1 MTNFSKII
9 SFEKIKKRISYPDFL
24 NLQISSFK
32 KFISYDYKKKKQKY
46 KNDGLTRIFKEYLT
60 IKNYKNLNFSFQGY
74 YLSTPIHS
82 PEYCLER
89 GLTYSIPLK
98 AKFKLFFYK
107 KLYNKKITKT
117 FFLGNIPYM
126 TPNGSFIFNG
136 YERVIVAQII
146 KAPGVFFGESSLTNG
161 YKYYYGKIIPQ
172 KGIWIEIT
180 ADNKNLLN
188 VILDVKKK
196 IYLTTFLRAIGYSHD
211 EDILN
216 LFKLSKTISL
226 KTENEKSLLGKI
238 LAGKVL
244 TFWFED
250 FIDEKSGE
258 ILTLERNSII
268 LDRNTIITKN
278 KMKKLK
284 TNQLTKVLIKQK
296 QDYTS
301 EYSLIYN
308 TLKRDPT
315 NSQEEALVYIFQQ
328 LKNKNPRDKFSIE
341 KLITELIFSIKYFSL
356 SQFGR
361 IKLNKLHFYPKKIL
375 TLTLTYEDILA
386 VIENLVALYNS
397 KKGIDELEHL
407 SNKIVNTIEEQL
419 YAQYSLGI
427 SKILAYLKEKL
438 KTNIKTNASIKT
450 ILKNVNPKKLI
461 QAKYLNNVLNTYFGT
476 NPLSQFMDQM
486 NPLSE
491 LTHKRRL
498 SYLGTGG
505 LYRER
510 AGYEIRDINYSYYGR
525 LCPIETPE
533 GPNIGLISSLCV
545 FGKVNSMGNLIT
557 PYFKI
562 KKGKIINKLIYLS
575 SDEEMGKNICQLYKN
590 NFFSSS
596 KNKICRINS
605 DYKMINNEKID
616 FMDVACNQIAS
627 ISVSLIPY
635 LEHDDANR
643 ALMGSNMMRQAV
655 PLLNPDLPIVS
666 TGMEKDMI
674 KYTRNII
681 YSKRNGI
688 VKYVDSKKIIIQN
701 NSKKKFFKNNIII
714 HKLPKFKTTNQNTCL
729 TLNPI
734 VKIGEKIKK
743 GQVISE
749 GFATKKGE
757 LALGKNIKV
766 AFMPFQGYNF
776 EDAIVVSEKIIRQD
790 YFTSIKIIKLTIE
803 ARKTKSR
810 KDKFTNQIPNISKK
824 EIKTLDKKGI
834 VKIGT
839 FITPGSIIVGKISK
853 NPETQIKP
861 EKKFLT
867 AILGEKNLNIKDRSV
882 RAGPSIKG
890 IVIRRSIFKKD
901 KKNNQTIFSFKK
913 NKRRLYLKN
922 QIHYIKSLLIVG
934 KISKNPETQ
943 IKPEKKF
950 LTAILGEKN
959 LNIKDRSVRAGPSIK
974 GIVIRRSI
982 FKKDKKNNQT
992 IFSFKKN
999 KRRLYLKNQIHYIK
1013 SLLKK
1018 KVKIIKRKLL
1028 KIRRSPKLRT
1038 IILTNVLNEFKTENS
1053 RLKTLY
1059 LQMKQNII
1067 SGDPIPPGVYKLVK
1081 LYIAEKR
1088 NLKVGDKMSGRHGN
1102 KGVVAK
1108 IAKEEDM
1115 PYLADGSIIDMVLN
1129 PLGVPSRMNLGQI
1142 YETITGDIGYKL
1154 NSRLKTPIFN
1164 GGTMKELLIY
1174 GKKAKMPNLGK
1185 TYLYNGET
1193 GEKFK
1198 NPSTVG
1204 ILYMLKLG
1212 HMVDD
1217 KLHSRSIGPYS
1228 LITQQPL
1235 GGKSQDGGQRF
1246 GEMEVWA
1253 LEAFGASNILQELLT
1268 IKSDDIKGRIKT
1280 YESIVKGLKL
1290 PKPNPPA
1297 ALSVLKN
1304 ELKGLCLN
1312 LKLSK

>member
-24 NLQISSFK
+24 NIQISSFK
-32 KFISYDYKKKKQKY
+32 NFISYDYKKKTQKY

-60 IKNYKNLNFSFQGY
+60 IKNYKNHLNFSFQGY

-117 FFLGNIPYM
+117 FFLCNIPYM

-146 KAPGVFFGESSLTNG
+146 KAPGVFFGESSLLNG
-161 YKYYYGKIIPQ
+161 SKYYYGKIIPQ

-180 ADNKNLLN
+180 ADNNDLLN

-196 IYLTTFLRAIGYSHD
+196 FYLTTFLRAIGYSHD
-211 EDILN
+211 EDLLN
-216 LFKLSKTISL
+216 LFKLSKTIFL
-226 KTENEKSLLGKI
+226 KKENEKYLLGKI

-250 FIDEKSGE
+250 FVDEKSGE

-268 LDRNTIITKN
+268 LDRNTRITKKTIN
-278 KMKKLK
+278 KLK
-284 TNQLTKVLIKQK
+284 KNQLTKVLIKQK
-296 QDYTS
+296 QDYTN

-328 LKNKNPRDKFSIE
+328 LKNKNPRDKLSIE
-341 KLITELIFSIKYFSL
+341 QLITELIFSIKYFSL

-361 IKLNKLHFYPKKIL
+361 MKLNKLHFSPKKIL

-438 KTNIKTNASIKT
+438 KQNLKKNANIKT

-505 LYRER
+505 LSRER

-590 NFFSSS
+590 HFFYSS

-605 DYKMINNEKID
+605 DYQMINNENID
-616 FMDVACNQIAS
+616 FMDVACNQMAS

-655 PLLNPDLPIVS
+655 PLLNPDLPIVY

-681 YSKRNGI
+681 YSKSNGI

-701 NSKKKFFKNNIII
+701 SKKKLFQNNIII
-714 HKLPKFKTTNQNTCL
+714 HYLPKFQTTNQNTCF

-734 VKIGEKIKK
+734 VKIGDKIKK

-766 AFMPFQGYNF
+766 AFMPFKGYNF
-776 EDAIVVSEKIIRQD
+776 EDAIVVSEKIIKQD
-790 YFTSIKIIKLTIE
+790 YFTSIKILKLTIE
-803 ARKTKSR
+803 ARKTKSS
-810 KDKFTNQIPNISKK
+810 KEKFTNQIPNLSKK

-839 FITPGSIIVGKISK
+839 FITPGRIIVGKISQ
-853 NPETQIKP
+853 NTDPQIKP

-867 AILGEKNLNIKDRSV
+867 AILGEKNFNIKDRSV

-901 KKNNQTIFSFKK
+901 KKNHQTIFSFKK
-913 NKRRLYLKN
+913 NKRRLYLNN
-922 QIHYIKSLLIVG
+922 QIKYIK
-934 KISKNPETQ
+934 N
-943 IKPEKKF
+943 
-950 LTAILGEKN
+950 
-959 LNIKDRSVRAGPSIK
+959 
-974 GIVIRRSI
+974 
-982 FKKDKKNNQT
+982 
-992 IFSFKKN
+992 
-999 KRRLYLKNQIHYIK
+999 
-1013 SLLKK
+1013 LLKK
-1018 KVKIIKRKLL
+1018 KVKIIKRKII
-1028 KIRRSPKLRT
+1028 KIIRIPKLR
-1038 IILTNVLNEFKTENS
+1038 IRILKNVLNDFKKEKR

-1067 SGDPIPPGVYKLVK
+1067 SGDPIPHGVYKLVK

-1142 YETITGDIGYKL
+1142 YESITGDIGYKL
-1154 NSRLKTPIFN
+1154 KKRFKTPIFN
-1164 GGTMKELLIY
+1164 GGTMKELLKY
-1174 GKKAKMPNLGK
+1174 GKKAKIPKLGK

-1217 KLHSRSIGPYS
+1217 KLHARSIGPYS

-1235 GGKSQDGGQRF
+1235 GGKSQYGGQRF

-1290 PKPNPPA
+1290 PKPKTPA

-1304 ELKGLCLN
+1304 ELKGLCIN
-1312 LKLSK
+1312 LKLTK

>member
-32 KFISYDYKKKKQKY
+32 KFISYDYKKKKTKY
-46 KNDGLTRIFKEYLT
+46 KNDGLTRIFKE
-60 IKNYKNLNFSFQGY
+60 IKNMNFSFQGY

-98 AKFKLFFYK
+98 AKFKLFCYK
-107 KLYNKKITKT
+107 KLKNKKITKT

-126 TPNGSFIFNG
+126 TPKGSFIFNG

-180 ADNKNLLN
+180 ADNNNLLN

-226 KTENEKSLLGKI
+226 KKTNEKYLLGKI

-258 ILTLERNSII
+258 ILTLERNTII
-268 LDRNTIITKN
+268 LDRNTIITKKKIN
-278 KMKKLK
+278 KLK
-284 TNQLTKVLIKQK
+284 TNKLTKVLIKQK

-356 SQFGR
+356 SKFGR
-361 IKLNKLHFYPKKIL
+361 IKLNKLHFSPKKIL

-419 YAQYSLGI
+419 YSQYSLGI
-427 SKILAYLKEKL
+427 SKILAVFKEKL
-438 KTNIKTNASIKT
+438 KTKTNASIKT

-545 FGKVNSMGNLIT
+545 FGKVNSMGNLMT
-557 PYFKI
+557 PYLKI

-590 NFFSSS
+590 NFFYSS

-666 TGMEKDMI
+666 TGMEKDMM

-701 NSKKKFFKNNIII
+701 NSKNKFFKNNIII
-714 HKLPKFKTTNQNTCL
+714 HKLPKLKTTNQNTCL

-734 VKIGEKIKK
+734 VKIGDKIKK

-749 GFATKKGE
+749 GFATKQGE

-766 AFMPFQGYNF
+766 AFMPFKGYNF

-810 KDKFTNQIPNISKK
+810 KDKFTNKIPNISKK

-839 FITPGSIIVGKISK
+839 FITPGRIIVGKISK
-853 NPETQIKP
+853 NPDTQIKP

-867 AILGEKNLNIKDRSV
+867 AILGEKNFNIKDRST

-901 KKNNQTIFSFKK
+901 KKNNQTILSFK
-913 NKRRLYLKN
+913 NNNRRLYLK
-922 QIHYIKSLLIVG
+922 
-934 KISKNPETQ
+934 TQ
-943 IKPEKKF
+943 I
-950 LTAILGEKN
+950 
-959 LNIKDRSVRAGPSIK
+959 
-974 GIVIRRSI
+974 
-982 FKKDKKNNQT
+982 Q
-992 IFSFKKN
+992 
-999 KRRLYLKNQIHYIK
+999 YIK

-1018 KVKIIKRKLL
+1018 KVKIIKRNILKL
-1028 KIRRSPKLRT
+1028 IRIPKLRT
-1038 IILTNVLNEFKTENS
+1038 IILKNVLNDFKKEKR

-1059 LQMKQNII
+1059 FQMKQNII
-1067 SGDPIPPGVYKLVK
+1067 SGDPIPHGVYKLVK

-1154 NSRLKTPIFN
+1154 KRRLKTPIFN
-1164 GGTMKELLIY
+1164 GGTMKELLKY

-1198 NPSTVG
+1198 TPSTVG

-1235 GGKSQDGGQRF
+1235 GGKSQSGGQRF

-1290 PKPNPPA
+1290 PKPKTPA
-1297 ALSVLKN
+1297 ALRVLKN
-1304 ELKGLCLN
+1304 ELKGLCIN
-1312 LKLSK
+1312 LKLTK

>member
-9 SFEKIKKRISYPDFL
+9 SLEKINKRISYPDFL
-24 NLQISSFK
+24 NIQISSFK
-32 KFISYDYKKKKQKY
+32 KFISYDYKKKQHKY

-60 IKNYKNLNFSFQGY
+60 IKNYKKQLNFSFQGY

-98 AKFKLFFYK
+98 AKFKLFFDQ

-117 FFLGNIPYM
+117 FFLCNIPYM

-146 KAPGVFFGESSLTNG
+146 KAPGVFFGESSLPNG

-180 ADNKNLLN
+180 ADNNNLLN

-211 EDILN
+211 EDLLN
-216 LFKLSKTISL
+216 LFKLSKTIFL
-226 KTENEKSLLGKI
+226 KKENEKYLLGKI

-244 TFWFED
+244 NFWFED
-250 FIDEKSGE
+250 FVDEKSGE
-258 ILTLERNSII
+258 ILTLERNSLI

-278 KMKKLK
+278 KINKLK

-308 TLKRDPT
+308 TLRRDPT

-328 LKNKNPRDKFSIE
+328 LKNKNPSDKFSIE
-341 KLITELIFSIKYFSL
+341 KLITELIFSSKYFSL

-361 IKLNKLHFYPKKIL
+361 IKLNKLHVYPKQI
-375 TLTLTYEDILA
+375 LTLTYEDILA

-438 KTNIKTNASIKT
+438 NQNIKTNINTNASIKT

-505 LYRER
+505 LSRER

-590 NFFSSS
+590 QFFYSS

-605 DYKMINNEKID
+605 DYQMINNENID
-616 FMDVACNQIAS
+616 FMDVACNQMAS

-655 PLLNPDLPIVS
+655 PLLNPDLTIVY

-681 YSKRNGI
+681 YSKSNGT

-701 NSKKKFFKNNIII
+701 NSKNKLFKNNIII
-714 HKLPKFKTTNQNTCL
+714 HHLPKFKPTNQNTCF

-734 VKIGEKIKK
+734 VKIGDKIKK

-749 GFATKKGE
+749 GFATKQGE

-766 AFMPFQGYNF
+766 AFMPFKGYNF
-776 EDAIVVSEKIIRQD
+776 EDAIVVSEKIIKQD

-803 ARKTKSR
+803 ARKTKSS
-810 KDKFTNQIPNISKK
+810 KDKFTNQIPNISKT
-824 EIKTLDKKGI
+824 ERKTLDKKGI

-839 FITPGSIIVGKISK
+839 FITPGRIIVGKISK
-853 NPETQIKP
+853 IYKIYKKTETQIKP
-861 EKKFLT
+861 ETKLLT
-867 AILGEKNLNIKDRSV
+867 AILGEKNFKIKDRSV

-890 IVIRRSIFKKD
+890 IVIRRSILKKD
-901 KKNNQTIFSFKK
+901 QHHNQSLLAFKNKKTILSLNNQI
-913 NKRRLYLKN
+913 N
-922 QIHYIKSLLIVG
+922 YIKTLLTKQVNI
-934 KISKNPETQ
+934 ITR
-943 IKPEKKF
+943 
-950 LTAILGEKN
+950 N
-959 LNIKDRSVRAGPSIK
+959 LRKR
-974 GIVIRRSI
+974 IRRPI
-982 FKKDKKNNQT
+982 TFRNL
-992 IFSFKKN
+992 I
-999 KRRLYLKNQIHYIK
+999 LKQ
-1013 SLLKK
+1013 
-1018 KVKIIKRKLL
+1018 
-1028 KIRRSPKLRT
+1028 
-1038 IILTNVLNEFKTENS
+1038 VLNDFKTEKI
-1053 RLKTLY
+1053 RLKNIY
-1059 LQMKQNII
+1059 LQMKPNII

-1088 NLKVGDKMSGRHGN
+1088 NLRVGDKMSGRHGN

-1115 PYLADGSIIDMVLN
+1115 PYLADGSTIDMVLN

-1154 NSRLKTPIFN
+1154 KKRVKTPIFN
-1164 GGTMKELLIY
+1164 GGTMKELLKY
-1174 GKKAKMPNLGK
+1174 GKQAKMPKLGK

-1193 GEKFK
+1193 GEKF
-1198 NPSTVG
+1198 NHPSTVG

-1217 KLHSRSIGPYS
+1217 KLHARSIGPYS

-1290 PKPNPPA
+1290 PKPNTPA

-1304 ELKGLCLN
+1304 ELKGLCIN
-1312 LKLSK
+1312 FKLTK

>member
-24 NLQISSFK
+24 NIQISSFK
-32 KFISYDYKKKKQKY
+32 NFISYDYKKKTQKY

-60 IKNYKNLNFSFQGY
+60 IKNYKNNLNFSFQGY

-146 KAPGVFFGESSLTNG
+146 KAPGVFFGESSLLNG

-180 ADNKNLLN
+180 ADNNDLLN

-196 IYLTTFLRAIGYSHD
+196 FYLTTFLRAIGYSHD
-211 EDILN
+211 EDLLN
-216 LFKLSKTISL
+216 LFKLSKTIFL
-226 KTENEKSLLGKI
+226 KKENEKYLLGKI

-250 FIDEKSGE
+250 FVDEKSGE
-258 ILTLERNSII
+258 ILTLERNSLI
-268 LDRNTIITKN
+268 LDRNTIITKKKIN
-278 KMKKLK
+278 KLK
-284 TNQLTKVLIKQK
+284 KTQLTKVLIKQK
-296 QDYTS
+296 QDYTN

-361 IKLNKLHFYPKKIL
+361 IKLNKLHFSTKKIL

-397 KKGIDELEHL
+397 KKVIDELEHL

-438 KTNIKTNASIKT
+438 KQNLKKNANINTL
-450 ILKNVNPKKLI
+450 LKNVNPKKLI

-505 LYRER
+505 LSRER

-575 SDEEMGKNICQLYKN
+575 SEEEMGKNICQLYKN
-590 NFFSSS
+590 HFFYSS

-605 DYKMINNEKID
+605 DYQMINNENID
-616 FMDVACNQIAS
+616 FMDVACNQMAS

-655 PLLNPDLPIVS
+655 PLLNPDLPIVY

-681 YSKRNGI
+681 YSKSNGI

-701 NSKKKFFKNNIII
+701 NRKKKLFKNNIII
-714 HKLPKFKTTNQNTCL
+714 HYLPKFKTTNQNTCL

-734 VKIGEKIKK
+734 VKIGDKIKK

-766 AFMPFQGYNF
+766 AFMPFKGYNF
-776 EDAIVVSEKIIRQD
+776 EDAIVVSEKIIKQD
-790 YFTSIKIIKLTIE
+790 YFTSIKILKLTIE
-803 ARKTKSR
+803 ARKTKSS
-810 KDKFTNQIPNISKK
+810 KDKFTNQIPNLSKK

-839 FITPGSIIVGKISK
+839 FITPGRIIVGKISQ
-853 NPETQIKP
+853 NTDPQIKP
-861 EKKFLT
+861 EKKLLT
-867 AILGEKNLNIKDRSV
+867 AILGEKNFNIKDRSV

-901 KKNNQTIFSFKK
+901 KKNHQTIFSFKN
-913 NKRRLYLKN
+913 NKRRLYLK
-922 QIHYIKSLLIVG
+922 K
-934 KISKNPETQ
+934 Q
-943 IKPEKKF
+943 IKY
-950 LTAILGEKN
+950 I
-959 LNIKDRSVRAGPSIK
+959 
-974 GIVIRRSI
+974 
-982 FKKDKKNNQT
+982 NN
-992 IFSFKKN
+992 
-999 KRRLYLKNQIHYIK
+999 
-1013 SLLKK
+1013 LLKK
-1018 KVKIIKRKLL
+1018 KVKIIKRKII
-1028 KIRRSPKLRT
+1028 KIIRIPKLR
-1038 IILTNVLNEFKTENS
+1038 IRILKNVLNDFKKEKR

-1067 SGDPIPPGVYKLVK
+1067 SGDPIPHGVYKLVK

-1142 YETITGDIGYKL
+1142 YESITGDIGYKL
-1154 NSRLKTPIFN
+1154 KKRFKTPIFN
-1164 GGTMKELLIY
+1164 GGTMKELLKY
-1174 GKKAKMPNLGK
+1174 GKKAKIPKLGK

-1217 KLHSRSIGPYS
+1217 KLHARSIGPYS

-1235 GGKSQDGGQRF
+1235 GGKSQYGGQRF

-1290 PKPNPPA
+1290 PKPKTPA

-1304 ELKGLCLN
+1304 ELKGLCIN
-1312 LKLSK
+1312 LKLTK

>member
-24 NLQISSFK
+24 NIQISSFK
-32 KFISYDYKKKKQKY
+32 NFISYDYKKKTQKY

-60 IKNYKNLNFSFQGY
+60 IKNYKNHLNFSFQGY

-98 AKFKLFFYK
+98 AKFKLFFSQ

-117 FFLGNIPYM
+117 FFLCNIPYM

-146 KAPGVFFGESSLTNG
+146 KAPGVFFGESSLLNG
-161 YKYYYGKIIPQ
+161 SKYYYGKIIPQ

-180 ADNKNLLN
+180 ADNKDLLN

-196 IYLTTFLRAIGYSHD
+196 FYLTTFLRAIGYSHD
-211 EDILN
+211 EDLLN
-216 LFKLSKTISL
+216 LFKLSKTIFL
-226 KTENEKSLLGKI
+226 KKENEKYLLGKI

-250 FIDEKSGE
+250 FVDEKSGE
-258 ILTLERNSII
+258 ILTLERNSLI
-268 LDRNTIITKN
+268 LDRNTIITKKTIN
-278 KMKKLK
+278 KLK
-284 TNQLTKVLIKQK
+284 KNKLTKVLIKQK
-296 QDYTS
+296 QDYTN

-328 LKNKNPRDKFSIE
+328 LKNKNPRDKLSIE

-361 IKLNKLHFYPKKIL
+361 MKLNKLHVSPKKIL

-438 KTNIKTNASIKT
+438 KQNLKKNAKT
-450 ILKNVNPKKLI
+450 KNVNPKKLI

-505 LYRER
+505 LSRER

-590 NFFSSS
+590 HFFYSS

-605 DYKMINNEKID
+605 DYQMINNENID
-616 FMDVACNQIAS
+616 FMDVACNQMAS

-655 PLLNPDLPIVS
+655 PLLNPDLPIVY

-681 YSKRNGI
+681 YSKSNGI

-701 NSKKKFFKNNIII
+701 SKKKLFKNNIII
-714 HKLPKFKTTNQNTCL
+714 HYLPKFKTTNQNTCF

-734 VKIGEKIKK
+734 VKIGDKIKK

-766 AFMPFQGYNF
+766 AFMPFKGYNF
-776 EDAIVVSEKIIRQD
+776 EDAIVVSEKIIKQD
-790 YFTSIKIIKLTIE
+790 YFTSIKILKLTIE
-803 ARKTKSR
+803 ARKTKSS
-810 KDKFTNQIPNISKK
+810 KDKFTNQIPNLSKK

-839 FITPGSIIVGKISK
+839 FITPGRIIVGKISQ
-853 NPETQIKP
+853 NTDPQIKP
-861 EKKFLT
+861 EKKLLT
-867 AILGEKNLNIKDRSV
+867 AILGEKNFNIKDRSV

-901 KKNNQTIFSFKK
+901 KKNHQTIFSFKK

-922 QIHYIKSLLIVG
+922 QIKYIK
-934 KISKNPETQ
+934 N
-943 IKPEKKF
+943 
-950 LTAILGEKN
+950 
-959 LNIKDRSVRAGPSIK
+959 
-974 GIVIRRSI
+974 
-982 FKKDKKNNQT
+982 
-992 IFSFKKN
+992 
-999 KRRLYLKNQIHYIK
+999 
-1013 SLLKK
+1013 LLKK
-1018 KVKIIKRKLL
+1018 KVKIIKRKII
-1028 KIRRSPKLRT
+1028 KIIRIPKLR
-1038 IILTNVLNEFKTENS
+1038 IRILKNVLNDFKKEKR
-1053 RLKTLY
+1053 RLKNIY
-1059 LQMKQNII
+1059 LQMKKNII
-1067 SGDPIPPGVYKLVK
+1067 SGDPIPHGVYKLVK

-1142 YETITGDIGYKL
+1142 YESITGDIGYKL
-1154 NSRLKTPIFN
+1154 KKRFKTPIFN
-1164 GGTMKELLIY
+1164 GGTMKELLKY
-1174 GKKAKMPNLGK
+1174 GKKAKIPKLGK

-1217 KLHSRSIGPYS
+1217 KLHARSIGPYS

-1290 PKPNPPA
+1290 PKPKTPA

-1304 ELKGLCLN
+1304 ELKGLCIN
-1312 LKLSK
+1312 LKLTK